1 MRRLRPAASDTKACP
16 ERGRAFFRRAWR
28 DIFHRKGKPF
38 SPGRE
43 GPFPPDGD
51 GLQPEQKKE
60 SAGAP
65 PTHRPEIRGRFGE
78 KSEKKQASAVLKD
91 GFIPPD
97 FAFSAIRKPEKTPG
111 S

>member
-65 PTHRPEIRGRFGE
+65 PHTGRRFGE
-78 KSEKKQASAVLKD
+78 DSEKNR
-91 GFIPPD
+91 
-97 FAFSAIRKPEKTPG
+97 RKSRHPL